1 MIDVSTIQQSALM
14 MIVAPIITL
23 YVGFVAM
30 SVIRYIL
37 SK

>member
-14 MIVAPIITL
+14 MIASPVIALWLSIVAISI
-23 YVGFVAM
+23 F
-30 SVIRYIL
+30 RYII